1 MQVRNYTLLQIYS
14 PNLLVF
20 FSLIDMIRV
29 HLLCRHLLCVFKK
42 KKLFYG
48 KNLCTTRL
56 VIRHTREI
64 MCLCFFR
71 GTPVMFVFSHCKCP
85 Q

>member
-29 HLLCRHLLCVFKK
+29 HLLCRHLLCVLKK
-42 KKLFYG
+42 KSCFMG
-48 KNLCTTRL
+48 KISVQHDLLSDILGRLCVSAFL
-56 VIRHTREI
+56 GV
-64 MCLCFFR
+64 L
-71 GTPVMFVFSHCKCP
+71 